1 MLAELFALLSAVSFA
16 VNNILMRKGL
26 KLSNTLSAFFLTILI
41 DNAVF
46 WSLLFAPAAFNLPI
60 TFSISQDAIILFVI
74 TGAITPGIAY
84 LLRYISIDKVG
95 VSIAS
100 PVISTTPFFALI
112 GAIMFLG
119 ESLTLLVF
127 AATVSLVLGVILL
140 SWERGKI
147 GRWKDMIYPILTAVL
162 YGAAAITRK
171 MGMNLAN
178 FAILAASIGAVASL
192 ILYMPYLALVRKKL
206 SLNRKNG
213 LMFLLFGALFG
224 TIARIFIFY
233 SYSLGEV
240 IRIEP
245 LMNSSPAFTL
255 ALASVFLKKEERI
268 TLKIVTGASLV
279 ILGVI
284 LIVFS

>member
-1 MLAELFALLSAVSFA
+1 MLV
-16 VNNILMRKGL
+16 
-26 KLSNTLSAFFLTILI
+26 T
-41 DNAVF
+41 
-46 WSLLFAPAAFNLPI
+46 PAAFNSPV

-74 TGAITPGIAY
+74 TGTITPGIAY

-119 ESLTLLVF
+119 ESLTFLVF

-140 SWERGKI
+140 SWERRKI
-147 GRWKDMIYPILTAVL
+147 GRWRDMVYPVSTAVL

-171 MGMNLAN
+171 MGMNMAN
-178 FAILAASIGAVASL
+178 VPILAASIGAAASM
-192 ILYMPYLALVRKKL
+192 ILYMPYLALSRNKL
-206 SLNRKNG
+206 SLKRKDG

-224 TIARIFIFY
+224 TVARIFIFY

-240 IRIEP
+240 IRVEP

-255 ALASVFLKKEERI
+255 AFASVFLKKEEHI

-284 LIVFS
+284 LIVAS